1 MVETRRLNEL
11 AKMLDSVLDLPE
23 GDLVVAL
30 SGGADSAGLAL
41 LVVNIGRRARAIHV
55 DHGTPA
61 APQLRKSAAAIAG
74 HLGLDL
80 HIEAVALPDGAF
92 SEDRARF
99 ERYRALETQRS
110 EGEWVITGHTREDQA
125 ETILM
130 NLIRGAGPLGMS
142 GIPRLSNGWVSR
154 PILDAD
160 RGDVR
165 ELATLAGLSYLDDPS
180 NLDLEFTRN
189 AIRRTVLPDLARFN
203 PSVVDSLARTA
214 SLLREHLDFI
224 EMEVESLPIAVS
236 RETAEIPIG
245 HLVTAPRA
253 IAVEAIRRVV
263 RLLRPPY
270 PPTVGETERIW
281 EVVTG
286 GRRATEIEGDIRVE
300 KRGSMLSLEIGSGD
314 AHTWSPISLTPGI
327 HQMASTVLEVV
338 SHDGACRV
346 APIGTWSAVF
356 PQDAGLGAEV
366 DSNNRAVV
374 TVNGVLAWNPGVRR
388 HPVAF
393 YEAGSTGYLSVSA
406 REESKWTSSL

>member
-11 AKMLDSVLDLPE
+11 AKRLDSVLDLPT

-41 LVVNIGRRARAIHV
+41 LVVNTGRPARAIHV

-61 APQLRKSAAAIAG
+61 APQLRKAAGAIAG
-74 HLGLDL
+74 HLGLGL

-110 EGEWVITGHTREDQA
+110 EREWVITGHTREDQA

-130 NLIRGAGPLGMS
+130 NLIRGAGPLGLS

-165 ELATLAGLSYLDDPS
+165 ELATMAGLPYVDDPS

-189 AIRRTVLPDLARFN
+189 AIRRMVLPDLARFN

-214 SLLREHLDFI
+214 SLLREHLAFI
-224 EMEVESLPIAVS
+224 ELEVESIPIAVS

-245 HLVTAPRA
+245 HLVTAPRP

-263 RLLRPPY
+263 RLLRAPY

-286 GRRATEIEGDIRVE
+286 ERRATEIEGDIRVE

-314 AHTWSPISLTPGI
+314 DHTWAPISLTPGS

-366 DSNNRAVV
+366 DSNNRVIV

-393 YEAGSTGYLSVSA
+393 YEPDSTGYLSVSA